1 MGHPISIVAIKSW
14 LCHFVFGWGGYRSFY
29 FQQMA
34 MVGSAVTLDI
44 AVQLME
50 AEQITNEDVMS
61 LISGFSMFLRD
72 PSDHVLG
79 QLLVTINHLWLLHRK
94 QNQNENLSSGFI
106 NELQA
111 SINLILF
118 FVLFPDI
125 SPRQVVA
132 GLEGGATRAGPS
144 PDGHGFSGIFFPCGL
159 HRSIISRDPVPVAV
173 FEQDVGRGAERHLAA
188 TLCEKNRRRDQSGRG
203 RRSERRSVGPQHSRP
218 SIAHTRCNSPD
229 RGKGKNIRKKEKNQH
244 THTHTK
250 EHAHLG
256 DFLPY
261 RLVILFFKIT
271 TTEFDLISF
280 FPVCVPSGYLV
291 VYL

>member
-1 MGHPISIVAIKSW
+1 MTKPQGAGAICGGLVVIAMMQFCYVDLNWSPNINSPNEKLIMSSF
-14 LCHFVFGWGGYRSFY
+14 CFSVGWGAYRSFY

-34 MVGSAVTLDI
+34 MVGSAVTLDVAI
-44 AVQLME
+44 QLME
-50 AEQITNEDVMS
+50 TEQITNEDVMS

-79 QLLVTINHLWLLHRK
+79 QLLVTINHLLLHRT

-111 SINLILF
+111 SINLIF
-118 FVLFPDI
+118 FSFFSHHI

-144 PDGHGFSGIFFPCGL
+144 PDGHGFSGFFFPCGL
-159 HRSIISRDPVPVAV
+159 HRSIISRDPLPVAV

-203 RRSERRSVGPQHSRP
+203 RRSERRSVGPKHSRP

-229 RGKGKNIRKKEKNQH
+229 RGKGKN
-244 THTHTK
+244 
-250 EHAHLG
+250 
-256 DFLPY
+256 
-261 RLVILFFKIT
+261 
-271 TTEFDLISF
+271 
-280 FPVCVPSGYLV
+280 
-291 VYL
+291 